1 VPSYQL
7 IILLWDKVWKLLRNK
22 KTAMQTTNIIDNNE
36 NKTRSR
42 KTKTLQL
49 NFYNF

>member
-1 VPSYQL
+1 
-7 IILLWDKVWKLLRNK
+7 
-22 KTAMQTTNIIDNNE
+22 MQTTNIIDNNE

-49 NFYNF
+49 NFYHSLTIQAIPDIE